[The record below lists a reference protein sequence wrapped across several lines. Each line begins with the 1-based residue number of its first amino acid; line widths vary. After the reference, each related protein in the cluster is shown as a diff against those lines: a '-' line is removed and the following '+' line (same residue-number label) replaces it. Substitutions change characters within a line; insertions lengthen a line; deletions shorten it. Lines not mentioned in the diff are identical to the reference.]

1 MYDPAVFA
9 IRIQGEIGED
19 WVEYFGARTI
29 SMEQGSAGSLVTI
42 LTTEPV
48 DQAGL
53 IGLINHMNMLGLPL
67 VSIECL
73 SAPEENRPS
82 IEGKA

>member
-1 MYDPAVFA
+1 MYAPAIFA

-19 WVEYFGARTI
+19 WAEYFGARTI
-29 SMEQGSAGSLVTI
+29 AMERCESGFPVTI

-53 IGLINHMNMLGLPL
+53 IGLINHVNMLGLPL
-67 VSIECL
+67 VSVECL
-73 SAPEENRPS
+73 SASENGPS
-82 IEGKA
+82 I